1 VIRIARRGLNP
12 DIGGRTTRGSSRHL
26 CLVRPVLLT
35 LTLALALPGVLPAGA
50 GAAARAARVSA
61 ATPTA
66 LLTEINR
73 VRAAHGLV
81 PVEPCT
87 GLTRAAAAHSHDMV
101 ARGYF
106 LHESGPLG
114 APFDARIE
122 RFWAPA
128 RRTRIGEVLSWGTG
142 SFALAPSVVQRWLA
156 SPPHRALLLSPAFDR
171 IGIGVAHGRF
181 LGLSGAA
188 VWTADLAR

>member
-1 VIRIARRGLNP
+1 
-12 DIGGRTTRGSSRHL
+12 
-26 CLVRPVLLT
+26 VLLT
-35 LTLALALPGVLPAGA
+35 LAFALALLGVLPAAA
-50 GAAARAARVSA
+50 GAARGTARVSA
-61 ATPTA
+61 ATPA
-66 LLTEINR
+66 GLLLEINR

-87 GLTRAAAAHSHDMV
+87 GLTRAATAHSHDMV
-101 ARGYF
+101 SRGYF

-114 APFDARIE
+114 QAFDARIE
-122 RFWAPA
+122 RFWRPA
-128 RRTRIGEVLSWGTG
+128 RRTRVGEVLSWGTG
-142 SFALAPSVVQRWLA
+142 SYALAPSVVQRWLA